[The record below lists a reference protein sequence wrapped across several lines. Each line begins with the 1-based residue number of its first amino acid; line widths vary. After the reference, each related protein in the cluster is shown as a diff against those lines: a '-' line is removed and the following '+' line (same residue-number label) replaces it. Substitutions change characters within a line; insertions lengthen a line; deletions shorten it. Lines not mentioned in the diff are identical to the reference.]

1 MSAVREVVYGRNP
14 VREALRGKRAVHRV
28 WVSVRESGGEL
39 SSLVEAWTGETGENS
54 PRLEH
59 AGVDDLTQKAGS
71 SDHQGLVAEVDPY
84 PCADP
89 NSLLDAGGLVIALD
103 RVQDPHNL
111 GAVIRTANAAGA
123 AVVIPRHRS
132 AAITPAVV
140 KASAGAT
147 ENTPV
152 AVTRNL
158 SDFLIE
164 AREYGF
170 WSYGAESGGGS
181 YLKQE
186 YPQRCLLVVGSEG
199 KGLGDRVR
207 QECDV
212 LVGVPMAGKIES
224 LNVGVSAAVLMFE
237 VRRQWGWE
245 EGR

>member
-54 PRLEH
+54 PCLEH
-59 AGVDDLTQKAGS
+59 AGVDELTQKAGS

-123 AVVIPRHRS
+123 
-132 AAITPAVV
+132 
-140 KASAGAT
+140 T
-147 ENTPV
+147 ENTLV
-152 AVTRNL
+152 AVARNL